1 MTSTPRSRWPTLMA
15 VRATEY
21 ATVGVV
27 GDGRRLHARIL
38 QKK

>member
-1 MTSTPRSRWPTLMA
+1 MA

-21 ATVGVV
+21 ATVGFVD
-27 GDGRRLHARIL
+27 DGRRLHARIL